1 MYGDKEGFTRQHWG
15 AREGTPASLSRIDYI
30 FATDKV
36 FFYVKVTTLL
46 KSSWGLINKELACK
60 WVYRLL

>member
-1 MYGDKEGFTRQHWG
+1 MVTSDHYHRPPLALVNKITK
-15 AREGTPASLSRIDYI
+15 TNLNSN
-30 FATDKV
+30 KM